1 MYTLMNSFESI
12 CREFVEPLK
21 EDKAHEP
28 TTYLIFLG
36 LEIETIALQIRIPY
50 HKVAELAD

>member
-1 MYTLMNSFESI
+1 MNSFEI
-12 CREFVEPLK
+12 MKFGEPLK
-21 EDKAHEP
+21 EDKAIEP
-28 TTYLIFLG
+28 TICFIFLG